1 MTSHVLTL
9 RQHVFYMYVFEKP
22 VGIPFI
28 SRQYSGSSFVLIDFV
43 IGSQNQ
49 IWLSFSPS
57 SFSGH
62 VITSVSGSATFPATS
77 KTRPLRRLCILKYL
91 PSGMTAFVGY
101 SSLLLYEQIPRNM
114 KYSCECNPFEWF
126 DALKCLVVAKLNQC
140 RFFFAWIVCETTFGV
155 IQVHEL
161 TVWRKKQLCWV
172 KKTIPHGLQTTFT
185 LYFRGL
191 QPATA
196 TTHTHICKSE
206 VTVLQKPNV
215 VTALCHTWLCVHASI
230 KLT

>member
-1 MTSHVLTL
+1 MTSHACTM
-9 RQHVFYMYVFEKP
+9 FGTP
-22 VGIPFI
+22 VYIPFI

-140 RFFFAWIVCETTFGV
+140 RVFWLGLFVRQRLEWFKSMNLPFDVKTAVLSQKDYSTL
-155 IQVHEL
+155 L
-161 TVWRKKQLCWV
+161 TN
-172 KKTIPHGLQTTFT
+172 HFYT
-185 LYFRGL
+185 LL
-191 QPATA
+191 PWTA
-196 TTHTHICKSE
+196 TGNGHYTYTHNYAN
-206 VTVLQKPNV
+206 QR
-215 VTALCHTWLCVHASI
+215 
-230 KLT
+230 